1 MYVARVD
8 STSGA
13 ALGHPPQ
20 QPESTRKKSN
30 FRACFNGPSGAVSW
44 IVRWAGHVPINRGK
58 STPMEPDRRA
68 AKKLPTCPSCGNR
81 LRLRAD
87 QVGTQVSCPKC
98 NSTFMVQRPGAV
110 SHAPAK
116 PAGASASTADL
127 TSPIDDD
134 AYEPE
139 VPLVRYTIV
148 PQEEMSDIGPLGGGE
163 SQYDVD
169 WSVADDLEAEAPH
182 KPPPSAEPDYLALA
196 KAKGIVRDLY
206 VPDPPT
212 WTFFSGVFTY
222 PWEGINLARWTV
234 MSIGLSATGM
244 MFWQT
249 ATLMGLFGDGL
260 LREAIL
266 GVASGTTTIAIAL
279 AALSYCAATVMAAI
293 QDTADGHAVPQESSV
308 PDWDQWIFSFVNL
321 FCLWAASAALGYPL
335 TLIEPIGP
343 AACLISS
350 MILFPILLLSAMEAD
365 SFFFPYS
372 PNVLATADPLL
383 VRVVHVLSAHGRD
396 ARGLVVAAR
405 GRTEGDAVPGDARF
419 RAGPGGLDAHLCP
432 AVGASGLEGIGS
444 AHDCARGFGRW
455 KTCGQAAQARRS
467 GGSGFTLKCPTS
479 WTPLPSW
486 AGDESLPRERI
497 TFHHRS

>member
-1 MYVARVD
+1 
-8 STSGA
+8 
-13 ALGHPPQ
+13 
-20 QPESTRKKSN
+20 
-30 FRACFNGPSGAVSW
+30 
-44 IVRWAGHVPINRGK
+44 
-58 STPMEPDRRA
+58 MEPDRA
-68 AKKLPTCPSCGNR
+68 TAKKLPTCPSCGNR

-87 QVGTQVSCPKC
+87 QVGTQVICPKC
-98 NSTFMVQRPGAV
+98 NSTFTVQRPGAV
-110 SHAPAK
+110 PRAPAK
-116 PAGASASTADL
+116 PAGASPSTAVS
-127 TSPIDDD
+127 TSPADDD

-196 KAKGIVRDLY
+196 KAKGIVRNLY

-249 ATLMGLFGDGL
+249 VSLMGLFGDGL
-260 LREAIL
+260 SREAIL
-266 GVASGTTTIAIAL
+266 GIVSGTTTIAIAL
-279 AALSYCAATVMAAI
+279 ASLSYCAATVMAAI

-343 AACLISS
+343 AGCLISS
-350 MILFPILLLSAMEAD
+350 IILFPILLLSAMEAD

-372 PNVLATADPLL
+372 PSVLATVIRYWYGWFMFYLL
-383 VRVVHVLSAHGRD
+383 TAAMLVGWLFALVAGLREMPYLAMLVSGPVLAALMLIYARLLGRVAWKASG
-396 ARGLVVAAR
+396 ARMTAQ
-405 GRTEGDAVPGDARF
+405 EDPGD
-419 RAGPGGLDAHLCP
+419 GKP
-432 AVGASGLEGIGS
+432 AATRRGKKKRRQRIHFEMPDTMDSAAKKGS
-444 AHDCARGFGRW
+444 
-455 KTCGQAAQARRS
+455 
-467 GGSGFTLKCPTS
+467 
-479 WTPLPSW
+479 
-486 AGDESLPRERI
+486 DESLPRERI